1 MSTPV
6 PSLSRRAFVGTG
18 RPWGVLGWLSHVEEP
33 DGACRRRTG
42 ALRNTSVP
50 GGRLSSVDPLVGGG
64 GAGGGAGGGKLR
76 GRGAMR
82 RGMERAEEG
91 REEGW
96 SCERALEAAE
106 RHLAAPHDG

>member
-1 MSTPV
+1 MMSTPV
-6 PSLSRRAFVGTG
+6 SSLSRRTFVGTG

-42 ALRNTSVP
+42 GLRNTSVP

-64 GAGGGAGGGKLR
+64 GAGGGKLR

-82 RGMERAEEG
+82 RGMERAKGG
-91 REEGW
+91 REGGW
-96 SCERALEAAE
+96 SCERVPEAAE